1 LSPHCYSSAPRL
13 LSLSQRRIAEER
25 RFTDRDNARLAR
37 RLRKRRRHFLRFLR
51 IEGVEAT
58 NNRAERALR
67 PAVRVRNKT
76 RRGARTHAVWA
87 SLLPTLRQPGRK
99 TLTYRTS
106 VRTAPARLPPLFPPP
121 VWDTS

>member
-1 LSPHCYSSAPRL
+1 MRVGPGDCARGGSSASSR
-13 LSLSQRRIAEER
+13 
-25 RFTDRDNARLAR
+25 
-37 RLRKRRRHFLRFLR
+37 
-51 IEGVEAT
+51 
-58 NNRAERALR
+58 RAERALR

-87 SLLPTLRQPGRK
+87 SLLQTLGQPGRE
-99 TLTYRTS
+99 TLAYRIS